1 VHHLYQHLTTR
12 AVIAD
17 SKARVMGSM
26 QQTRES
32 TTTVSTSRA
41 GRTSVADTIS
51 HTIAKL
57 LSFIPDDSLYPCIIF
72 DLVHLLVDL
81 SVVAQTGLL
90 LDDQQTSRHK
100 NDKGATNIK
109 TKKKRKKLQVQ
120 ILSDTVGQS
129 PLAADHN
136 DKTEAVFVLDI
147 TSINVLSSL
156 QAATFSILQQ
166 FLMDLQLRR
175 IQPLPVTMMVDP
187 AMCNRP
193 PVEGAEPSKAPLFQ
207 PLGNVDLL
215 FYGIL
220 EDGELLFMLL
230 LALRQVLQ
238 SSAVCRSGTR
248 TQQHPLLCLYSKIT
262 SAQLLTKLVQDFH
275 KDRVP
280 TLTTATE
287 VAILICNAVKIF
299 LQDDIS
305 VTGTA
310 TISITGL
317 SPSDVSSYEKM
328 SHEYLQLL
336 ATLVRDSI
344 LFPPN
349 VHGTSSVAEV
359 LWTMRSATFSTLL
372 DCLALIAEKVD
383 TPGTGTF
390 RNGQDSNSDRDPLYA
405 IILQA
410 VHTFRSTPPPQQGT
424 AMKLNSAAAES
435 MIWTYCAS
443 HGISRHLFIILQQH
457 ATLAEPI
464 VGLLSWLLDP
474 FYYPTS
480 SMAPMMDW
488 NNACLQALDQHH
500 QHTNNGSAS
509 SSTLV
514 EGRTSTSTIV
524 PPPPPTTNI
533 LIMNED
539 IVDVSSDMEVTP
551 KVVGETGVKRKKKAS
566 VSPRKKKGSL
576 FQPKS
581 LTFEESSPL
590 KKRRRSSVP
599 AATASSLH
607 QAETGLGL
615 LGAPIVWQDA
625 LRDFLVAALNAS
637 NRLKDSFLKPSAET
651 FVDERATG
659 PATPELRDESTTD
672 TNMTLNGIR
681 LLLSMLQHR
690 CTGANIHRDDV
701 DLEAPLKVLY
711 SLSRRLQ
718 TCCEAIEAGILENG
732 SLASLQQ
739 CVCDAAITCGLH
751 AQFTVE
757 VSLRRWTSN
766 TAAQLR
772 KTFDYFSGLGAR
784 LCMTKLLSTQHS
796 SKPKVPSSIP
806 STRSCSNLC
815 TRVNSAFSI
824 LADHRSSDRSS
835 ERSRHSWMRPFIF
848 PDGLG
853 EPSEWSTN
861 FNRLATQA
869 RNCYSM
875 SIISTLPLRTR
886 CVVSCTTGFLQ
897 YQCSLFSL

>member
-1 VHHLYQHLTTR
+1 
-12 AVIAD
+12 
-17 SKARVMGSM
+17 MGSM
-26 QQTRES
+26 PQTRES
-32 TTTVSTSRA
+32 TTTTTALSMARA
-41 GRTSVADTIS
+41 GRTTVADTIS

-57 LSFIPDDSLYPCIIF
+57 LSFIPDDTLYPCIIF

-90 LDDQQTSRHK
+90 LHDQQTTRHK
-100 NDKGATNIK
+100 NVKGATKNK
-109 TKKKRKKLQVQ
+109 KKKRKKLQVV

-129 PLAADHN
+129 PLAADYN
-136 DKTEAVFVLDI
+136 DNTEAVFVLDI

-207 PLGNVDLL
+207 PVGNVDLL
-215 FYGIL
+215 FYGVL
-220 EDGELLFMLL
+220 EDGELLSMLFL
-230 LALRQVLQ
+230 GLRQVLQ
-238 SSAVCRSGTR
+238 SSVVVSCSGTK

-262 SAQLLTKLVQDFH
+262 AARLLIQLVQDLH
-275 KDRVP
+275 KDGVP
-280 TLTTATE
+280 TLKTAIE

-305 VTGTA
+305 VTG
-310 TISITGL
+310 ISSVGITGL
-317 SPSDVSSYEKM
+317 SASDVSNYEEM
-328 SHEYLQLL
+328 SQEYLQLL
-336 ATLVRDSI
+336 TTLVRDTI

-349 VHGTSSVAEV
+349 VHGASSVAEV
-359 LWTMRSATFSTLL
+359 LWTMRSATFTTLL
-372 DCLALIAEKVD
+372 DCLALIAEKVA
-383 TPGTGTF
+383 TPGIGTSRTGHG
-390 RNGQDSNSDRDPLYA
+390 NNSDRDPLYA
-405 IILQA
+405 ILFQA
-410 VHTFRSTPPPQQGT
+410 VHAFRFTPPTQHGT
-424 AMKLNSAAAES
+424 ATKPNSSAAES

-443 HGISRHLFIILQQH
+443 HGISRHLFVILQHH
-457 ATLAEPI
+457 ANLAELI

-474 FYYPTS
+474 FYNPMP
-480 SMAPMMDW
+480 SMAPMTDW
-488 NNACLQALDQHH
+488 NNACLQALDQH
-500 QHTNNGSAS
+500 TNNTTNASAS
-509 SSTLV
+509 LFAPL

-524 PPPPPTTNI
+524 PPPPPKTNPMI
-533 LIMNED
+533 VNKD
-539 IVDVSSDMEVTP
+539 SVDVAVTP
-551 KVVGETGVKRKKKAS
+551 KVVGGSGVKRKKLMSAS
-566 VSPRKKKGSL
+566 PQKQKGSP

-581 LTFEESSPL
+581 LTFEASSPL

-599 AATASSLH
+599 AATASSGL
-607 QAETGLGL
+607 QVETGLGL
-615 LGAPIVWQDA
+615 FGAPIVWQDA
-625 LRDFLVAALNAS
+625 LCGFLVAALDAS
-637 NRLKDSFLKPSAET
+637 NRLGDSFLKPLAGT

-659 PATPELRDESTTD
+659 YAPPESEDESTTD
-672 TNMTLNGIR
+672 SNMTLNGIR

-690 CTGANIHRDDV
+690 RAGATVQRDEV
-701 DLEAPLKVLY
+701 DLEAPLKVLC
-711 SLSRRLQ
+711 SLAGKLQ
-718 TCCEAIEAGILENG
+718 TCCESIEAVTLENG

-766 TAAQLR
+766 NAAQLR

-796 SKPKVPSSIP
+796 SKLKVPSSRIP

-815 TRVNSAFSI
+815 TGVNSAFAI
-824 LADHRSSDRSS
+824 LADHGSSDRSK
-835 ERSRHSWMRPFIF
+835 ERSPHSWMCPFIF
-848 PDGLG
+848 PDGLA

-861 FNRLATQA
+861 SNLLATQA

-875 SIISTLPLRTR
+875 CIISTLPLRTR
-886 CVVSCTTGFLQ
+886 CVVSCTTGFPQ
-897 YQCSLFSL
+897 YQCSLFSF